1 MTPRQVLRSKRR
13 QIIDLISCLAVYKGV
28 AKEKKK
34 LSFDDVLAM
43 R

>member
-1 MTPRQVLRSKRR
+1 MTPRQVLRSKRG
-13 QIIDLISCLAVYKGV
+13 QIIDLISCLTVYKGV